1 MRRATM
7 TALTLGLFA
16 ASCWSLGVSVPESS
30 GPATVAPPVEGGALT
45 DSFVSDA
52 GPATDALLD
61 RVLADGATPAAD
73 AGYCATFGASVR
85 LCDDFDGVALGT
97 RWTSENRMGAVTLV
111 IDDGG
116 RSAPHA
122 LRVEMAPSSGA
133 DPAGQLL
140 HRATGKPKSARV
152 SFALLVESVPTNGHP
167 LVVLPV
173 QTSTGEFRAEL
184 VLSGG
189 NQLRLLETNT
199 VVHGP
204 AGSIPAGQWV
214 QVELNV
220 TFSGAPHGTVKLNGA
235 TIIDTPLTI
244 SPLTGNQV
252 ALDFGLYR
260 GGPAAVP
267 SRVLFDDVLYDY
279 VLE

>member
-1 MRRATM
+1 MSPYTQRMLGRWTVGA
-7 TALTLGLFA
+7 ALA
-16 ASCWSLGVSVPESS
+16 
-30 GPATVAPPVEGGALT
+30 VAPLAACQAFLLFDEAPAGA
-45 DSFVSDA
+45 DAGSADAAAEQVSD
-52 GPATDALLD
+52 GSVSGVTG
-61 RVLADGATPAAD
+61 LADGATPAAD

-97 RWTSENRMGAVTLV
+97 RWTSQNRVGNVTLA
-111 IDDGG
+111 IGGGG
-116 RSAPHA
+116 RSAPQA
-122 LRVEMAPSSGA
+122 LRVETTASNGA
-133 DPAGQLL
+133 DPAAQLL
-140 HRATGKPKSARV
+140 HRAPGRPRSARV
-152 SFALLVESVPTNGHP
+152 SFALLVESVPSNEHP

-173 QTSTGEFRAEL
+173 ETSTGEFRAEL
-184 VLSGG
+184 LLSGG
-189 NQLRLLETNT
+189 NQLRLNETN
-199 VVHGP
+199 VVFHGP
-204 AGSIPAGQWV
+204 AGAIPAGQWV

-220 TFSGAPHGTVKLNGA
+220 TFSGAPRGTVKLNGT
-235 TIIDTPLTI
+235 TIIDVALTI

>member
-1 MRRATM
+1 MSD
-7 TALTLGLFA
+7 G
-16 ASCWSLGVSVPESS
+16 SVSGVT
-30 GPATVAPPVEGGALT
+30 G
-45 DSFVSDA
+45 
-52 GPATDALLD
+52 
-61 RVLADGATPAAD
+61 LADGATPAAD

-97 RWTSENRMGAVTLV
+97 RWTSQNRVGNVTLA
-111 IDDGG
+111 IGGGG
-116 RSAPHA
+116 RSAPQA
-122 LRVEMAPSSGA
+122 LRVETTASNGA
-133 DPAGQLL
+133 DPAAQLL
-140 HRATGKPKSARV
+140 HRAPGRPRSARV
-152 SFALLVESVPTNGHP
+152 SFALLVESVPSNEHP

-173 QTSTGEFRAEL
+173 ETSTGEFRAEL
-184 VLSGG
+184 LLSGG
-189 NQLRLLETNT
+189 NQLRLNETN
-199 VVHGP
+199 VVFHGP
-204 AGSIPAGQWV
+204 AGAIPAGQWV

-220 TFSGAPHGTVKLNGA
+220 TFSGAPRGTVKLNGT
-235 TIIDTPLTI
+235 TIIDVALTI

>member
-97 RWTSENRMGAVTLV
+97 RWTSQNRVGNVTLA
-111 IDDGG
+111 IGGGG
-116 RSAPHA
+116 RSAPQA
-122 LRVEMAPSSGA
+122 LRVETTASNGA
-133 DPAGQLL
+133 DPAAQLL
-140 HRATGKPKSARV
+140 HRAPGRPRSARV
-152 SFALLVESVPTNGHP
+152 SFALLVESVPSNEHP

-173 QTSTGEFRAEL
+173 ETSTGEFRAEL
-184 VLSGG
+184 LLSGG
-189 NQLRLLETNT
+189 NQLRLNETN
-199 VVHGP
+199 VVFHGP
-204 AGSIPAGQWV
+204 AGAIPAGQWV

-220 TFSGAPHGTVKLNGA
+220 TFSGAPRGTVKLNGT
-235 TIIDTPLTI
+235 TIIDVALTI

-267 SRVLFDDVLYDY
+267 SKVLFDDLLYDY